1 MPLTVRTEE
10 STPVADMESLQQPCK
25 PGQLMLSQHQY
36 VQQEHISNTGN
47 KSRQS
52 HQYQPTQY
60 SLGMQR
66 FGCLK
71 VHLVLLYFMERFSS

>member
-10 STPVADMESLQQPCK
+10 STPVADIESLQQPCK
-25 PGQLMLSQHQY
+25 PGQLMLSRHQY

-60 SLGMQR
+60 SLGMLSESPPSPIIFYGTFFQ
-66 FGCLK
+66 LN
-71 VHLVLLYFMERFSS
+71 